1 MQTASA
7 KIRIRSAPAEVFAA
21 FVEAD
26 RMSQFWF
33 MRRDDGLRQGEKS
46 TWYLGKDEDAYA
58 FDVSVS
64 QLRAPGSLV
73 FEWPGPDGHMT
84 SVRWSFEDDGDG
96 NTILSVEESGFVGPD
111 EEIAA
116 RVLDSQGGFNQVVV
130 AAKAFVE
137 HGIALNIVDD
147 HA

>member
-1 MQTASA
+1 MQKASA
-7 KIRIRSAPAEVFAA
+7 SIKIRSVPAEVFAA

-26 RMSQFWF
+26 RMGQFWF
-33 MRRDDGLRQGEKS
+33 TRRDDGLRQGENC
-46 TWYLGKDEDAYA
+46 TWHLGKDEDAFT
-58 FDVSVS
+58 FDVHVRQVS
-64 QLRAPGSLV
+64 EPDLLV

-84 SVRWSFEDDGDG
+84 SVRWSFDDDGDG
-96 NTILSVEESGFVGPD
+96 NTILSVEETGFAGTD

-130 AAKAFVE
+130 AAKAFIE
-137 HGIALNIVDD
+137 HGAALNVVDD